1 MSFKQGAKKKNID
14 KILVNNSKIILGGSK
29 MGRIDYQNKI
39 IEILDE
45 AVSKLQAKEFEVFLE
60 NLEKDL
66 EEYKN

>member
-1 MSFKQGAKKKNID
+1 MFGLHYAMLIRH
-14 KILVNNSKIILGGSK
+14 SKIILGGSK
-29 MGRIDYQNKI
+29 LGRIDYQNKI

>member
-1 MSFKQGAKKKNID
+1 
-14 KILVNNSKIILGGSK
+14 

-66 EEYKN
+66 EEYKS